1 MSQKIAVNGFKLEN
15 DLPKFNEDFMKNYN
29 ENSDEGYF
37 LEVDIEYPK
46 TLWSS
51 QRDIPFFPETR
62 KLEKV
67 EKLLCSIESRQK
79 RQVEGRQSN
88 SIQSRRM
95 VKVGY

>member
-51 QRDIPFFPETR
+51 
-62 KLEKV
+62 
-67 EKLLCSIESRQK
+67 
-79 RQVEGRQSN
+79 
-88 SIQSRRM
+88 
-95 VKVGY
+95 